1 MSAITNPM
9 STRAI
14 IQTTDARTELS
25 STLSTPSNPNKQ
37 MLLSQTTHRRDEAT
51 KLLTSLLD
59 AKKVSE
65 RNLASINQDDLLKRV
80 TGSSSMDNA
89 IASTRKLI
97 DSFNRVIDDLR
108 RNLSDEDLALL

>member
-1 MSAITNPM
+1 M
-9 STRAI
+9 STIAQHTSTPIHTDQDLDRVPT
-14 IQTTDARTELS
+14 IQTNGQPNLS
-25 STLSTPSNPNKQ
+25 KPK
-37 MLLSQTTHRRDEAT
+37 LLAQTTRRRDEAN
-51 KLLTSLLD
+51 KLLQSLLD

-80 TGSSSMDNA
+80 TGNSSMDNA

-108 RNLSDEDLALL
+108 RNLSDEDLAAL